1 MNEVELLR
9 RCQDAITADP
19 QDCGIV
25 LVIPRKSTGK
35 RVKLAPRKGAP
46 YGEIVQW
53 YESSVVAI
61 FDAREIV
68 VWMVKEI
75 ATMERGE
82 G

>member
-1 MNEVELLR
+1 MDEVELLR

-25 LVIPRKSTGK
+25 LVIPRKASGK
-35 RVKLAPRKGAP
+35 RVKLAPQKGAP

-61 FDAREIV
+61 FDAREIL
-68 VWMVKEI
+68 VWMVKVV
-75 ATMERGE
+75 ATMEKGE